1 MADVSDAGLKATN
14 TNFIVPCISDEGKEL
29 RIYVPQPL
37 EKELRGIARVLGEI
51 YGLVKSKHVEFEVFL
66 KDCSIY
72 VDEILERLEN
82 SDLKRK
88 ALEAYLERCLL
99 NATIFT
105 ADGDELE
112 QLSEDEKEVFR
123 SSLLFIS
130 ALYRYTMRAM
140 QQNELQD
147 FFTSSTATE
156 LKSSLR
162 KSQSQST
169 AADAVITKRA

>member
-14 TNFIVPCISDEGKEL
+14 TNFIVPCISDDGKEL

-51 YGLVKSKHVEFEVFL
+51 YSLVKSKHVEFEVFL

-112 QLSEDEKEVFR
+112 SLSEEEKEVFK
-123 SSLLFIS
+123 STLVFIS
-130 ALYRYTMRAM
+130 ALYRYTMKAM
-140 QQNELQD
+140 QMNELRE
-147 FFTSSTATE
+147 FFTTSNVSE
-156 LKSSLR
+156 FKSSLR
-162 KSQSQST
+162 KSQDRQT
-169 AADAVITKRA
+169 ADAVIAKRA

>member
-51 YGLVKSKHVEFEVFL
+51 YSLVKSKRVEFEVFL

-72 VDEILERLEN
+72 VDEIIERLEN

-88 ALEAYLERCLL
+88 ALEAYLERCIL

-112 QLSEDEKEVFR
+112 SLSDDEKEVFK
-123 SSLLFIS
+123 STLVFIS
-130 ALYRYTMRAM
+130 ALYRYTMKTM
-140 QQNELQD
+140 QMNELRE
-147 FFTSSTATE
+147 FFTTSSVSE
-156 LKSSLR
+156 FKSSLR
-162 KSQSQST
+162 KSQGQHT
-169 AADAVITKRA
+169 ADAVIAKRA

>member
-1 MADVSDAGLKATN
+1 MADVSVAGLKATN
-14 TNFIVPCISDEGKEL
+14 TNFIVPCISDDGKEL

-51 YGLVKSKHVEFEVFL
+51 YSLVKSKHVEFEVFL

-88 ALEAYLERCLL
+88 ALDAYLERCLL

-105 ADGDELE
+105 ADGDELDH
-112 QLSEDEKEVFR
+112 LSEEEKEVFK
-123 SSLLFIS
+123 STLVFIS
-130 ALYRYTMRAM
+130 ALYRYTMRSM
-140 QQNELQD
+140 QMNELRD
-147 FFTSSTATE
+147 FFTTSNVLE
-156 LKSSLR
+156 YKSSLR
-162 KSQSQST
+162 KSQDPQQ
-169 AADAVITKRA
+169 ADAVIAKRA